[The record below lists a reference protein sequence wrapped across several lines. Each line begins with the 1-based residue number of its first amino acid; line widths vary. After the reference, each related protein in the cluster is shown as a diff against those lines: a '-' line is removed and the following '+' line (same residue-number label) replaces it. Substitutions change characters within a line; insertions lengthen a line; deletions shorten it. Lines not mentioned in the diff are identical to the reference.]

1 MKYDLLIFCFLSVM
15 AAITTASCNS
25 TQKKER
31 TLNGAFAKPL
41 PTHSINLERII
52 NSGELIIGTISGPD
66 TYYEY
71 QGVGFGLQYALAE
84 DYANTLGVSVRV
96 ILSNDTTELV
106 NKLISHE
113 LDIIALQLPDY
124 YCEVN
129 NLTKA
134 GARNIKN
141 HTSWAI
147 ASEADDISESLNQ
160 WYGDGIEINVEKKEK
175 RRQVARHE
183 VKRNVRAPFISRE
196 KNIISIYDNYFKDAA
211 NYTGW
216 DWRLIAAQCYQ
227 ESGFDPNAVS
237 WAGAKG
243 LMQIMP
249 TTAKQIML
257 AEKDMFRPMEN
268 IAAAARLIKD
278 LQNKFSYITDKEE
291 KIKFVLASYNGG
303 PGHIN
308 DAQALTHKFGG
319 NPNLWADV
327 SYYVQNLSN
336 ARYYRDPVVK
346 HGYMIGSETYNY
358 VECIMLRWKQ
368 YGGDVRNISTPSNT
382 VLRSSNGI
390 SKGSSAEKNTH
401 KKNRFSKQQKILTPE
416 DMQDRHKSLP

>member
-1 MKYDLLIFCFLSVM
+1 
-15 AAITTASCNS
+15 
-25 TQKKER
+25 
-31 TLNGAFAKPL
+31 
-41 PTHSINLERII
+41 
-52 NSGELIIGTISGPD
+52 
-66 TYYEY
+66 
-71 QGVGFGLQYALAE
+71 
-84 DYANTLGVSVRV
+84 
-96 ILSNDTTELV
+96 
-106 NKLISHE
+106 
-113 LDIIALQLPDY
+113 
-124 YCEVN
+124 
-129 NLTKA
+129 
-134 GARNIKN
+134 
-141 HTSWAI
+141 
-147 ASEADDISESLNQ
+147 
-160 WYGDGIEINVEKKEK
+160 
-175 RRQVARHE
+175 
-183 VKRNVRAPFISRE
+183 
-196 KNIISIYDNYFKDAA
+196 
-211 NYTGW
+211 
-216 DWRLIAAQCYQ
+216 
-227 ESGFDPNAVS
+227 
-237 WAGAKG
+237 
-243 LMQIMP
+243 MP
-249 TTAKQIML
+249 TTAKQIKL

-382 VLRSSNGI
+382 VLRSPNGI

>member
-1 MKYDLLIFCFLSVM
+1 M
-15 AAITTASCNS
+15 TTASCNS

-31 TLNGAFAKPL
+31 TQNGAFAKPVS
-41 PTHSINLERII
+41 PHSINVEKII

-106 NKLISHE
+106 NKLNSNE
-113 LDIIALQLPDY
+113 LDIIALQLPEH
-124 YCEVN
+124 YCEIH
-129 NLTKA
+129 NLIKA
-134 GARNIKN
+134 GARNNKN
-141 HTSWAI
+141 QTSWAI
-147 ASEADDISESLNQ
+147 ANGANDLTESLNQ

-175 RRQVARHE
+175 KRQVARHE
-183 VKRNVRAPFISRE
+183 VKRNIRAPFISRE
-196 KNIISIYDNYFKDAA
+196 KNIISIYDKYFKDAA
-211 NYTGW
+211 HYTGW

-249 TTAKQIML
+249 ATAKQVNL

-291 KIKFVLASYNGG
+291 KVKFVLASYNGG

-308 DAQALTHKFGG
+308 DAQALTRKFGG

-327 SYYVQNLSN
+327 CYYIRNLSN
-336 ARYYRDPVVK
+336 ARFYRDPVVK

-358 VECIMLRWKQ
+358 VESIMLRWKQ
-368 YGGDVRNISTPSNT
+368 YGGDVRNISTPSNST
-382 VLRSSNGI
+382 FRSSNGI
-390 SKGSSAEKNTH
+390 NKEPSTERNIH
-401 KKNRFSKQQKILTPE
+401 KKNRFSKQQKILTSDDLQKKHE
-416 DMQDRHKSLP
+416 SLP